1 METILDKIVARKK
14 EEVFLGRK
22 NIPESDLLKR
32 LGNVPPTSSFY
43 NALANA
49 KGIGV
54 IAEIKKAS
62 PSAGVLRESFC
73 PATIAKEYES
83 SGVDCISVLTDEH

>member
-49 KGIGV
+49 RGIGV
-54 IAEIKKAS
+54 IAEIKK
-62 PSAGVLRESFC
+62 LRHLQGC
-73 PATIAKEYES
+73 
-83 SGVDCISVLTDEH
+83 